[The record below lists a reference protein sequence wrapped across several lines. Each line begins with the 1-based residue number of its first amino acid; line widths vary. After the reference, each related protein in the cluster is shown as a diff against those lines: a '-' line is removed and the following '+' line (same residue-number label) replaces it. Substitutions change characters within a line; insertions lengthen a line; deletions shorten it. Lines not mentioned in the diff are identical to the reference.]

1 MFRERDRAFNHDIR
15 LQCAMRMLF
24 FLFADH
30 EAELWEM
37 EQRQL
42 HERHQLAKS
51 QLKETFFLQR
61 SQMLNR
67 HKKVSVATHTEGS
80 LGL

>member
-1 MFRERDRAFNHDIR
+1 MCNVNVV
-15 LQCAMRMLF
+15 

-30 EAELWEM
+30 EKELWDM

-42 HERHQLAKS
+42 HERHQLAKT

-67 HKKVSVATHTEGS
+67 HKKVNLATHTEGS